1 MIYTF
6 LLLFIIIVSLIFLEE
21 YLGDSNKYAYWGLC
35 IILILFCAFRTIG
48 VDPDSETY
56 EEIFKSNEN
65 NPKLLV
71 EFSFLFLSEILK
83 GFTDD
88 IHYLFLIYAIL
99 GITIKFYA
107 LRQLSPWYFL
117 PLVIY
122 FGNYFILHDF
132 IQIRA
137 GVASAMLLLAIKPL
151 SEGNKKRAIV
161 YFLIANMF
169 HYSSL
174 VFYPIL
180 FFSNNLSKIWKYA
193 LVASMPVGA
202 ILFLLRIDFLSALP
216 IPYIQDKIEMYKALT
231 ERGIFE
237 ELTLKNVF
245 IWIQYAIILYSLYFY
260 DTIHEKCT
268 ALPLLLKITAY
279 SMAFYF
285 ALSSV
290 TVVAGRLQELLGIV
304 ELALF
309 PYVCC
314 TIWPHYYGKI
324 AVCLIGFVEFF
335 YMFFVWELLDFAME

>member
-1 MIYTF
+1 MIYIF
-6 LLLFIIIVSLIFLEE
+6 LLLFIIIVSLIFLED
-21 YLGDSNKYAYWGLC
+21 YLGDYNNYAYWGLC

-48 VDPDSETY
+48 VDPDSENY
-56 EEIFKSNEN
+56 ETIFKSSSN

-71 EFSFLFLSEILK
+71 EFSFLF
-83 GFTDD
+83 FTDIVKSFTND
-88 IHYLFLIYAIL
+88 VHYLFLIYAFL

-117 PLVIY
+117 PVVIY

-231 ERGIFE
+231 ETGFFE
-237 ELTLKNVF
+237 EFTLKNVPL
-245 IWIQYAIILYSLYFY
+245 WIQYTIILYSLYFY
-260 DTIHEKCT
+260 DTILEKCPM
-268 ALPLLLKITAY
+268 LPLLLKITAY
-279 SMAFYF
+279 SMFFFF
-285 ALSSV
+285 ALSSIS
-290 TVVAGRLQELLGIV
+290 VVAGRFQELLGIV

-309 PYVCC
+309 PY
-314 TIWPHYYGKI
+314 IYYTLRPQVFGKI
-324 AVCLIGFVEFF
+324 AVCFIAVVKIVFTL
-335 YMFFVWELLDFAME
+335 FVWKLLDFEME

>member
-1 MIYTF
+1 MLYTF
-6 LLLFIIIVSLIFLEE
+6 ILLFIIIVSLIFLED
-21 YLGDSNKYAYWGLC
+21 YLGDYKKYIYWGLC

-48 VDPDSETY
+48 VDPDSESY

-71 EFSFLFLSEILK
+71 ESSFLFFSEIVK
-83 GFTDD
+83 RFTDD
-88 IHYLFLIYAIL
+88 VHYLFLIYAVL

-137 GVASAMLLLAIKPL
+137 GIASAMLLLAIKPL
-151 SEGNKKRAIV
+151 SEGNKKKAIV
-161 YFLIANMF
+161 YFLIANVF

-180 FFSNNLSKIWKYA
+180 FFSNNLSRIWKYA
-193 LVASMPVGA
+193 LIAIMPVGA
-202 ILFLLRIDFLSALP
+202 ILFMLRLDFISALP
-216 IPYIQDKIEMYKALT
+216 IPYIQEKLEMYKTLT
-231 ERGIFE
+231 ETGFFE
-237 ELTLKNVF
+237 EFNLKNVPL
-245 IWIQYAIILYSLYFY
+245 WIQYVILLYSLYFY
-260 DTIHEKCT
+260 DTILEKYP

-279 SMAFYF
+279 SMFFFFAF
-285 ALSSV
+285 SSV
-290 TVVAGRLQELLGIV
+290 SVVAGRFQELLGIV

-309 PYVCC
+309 PCVCY
-314 TIWPHYYGKI
+314 TFRPQFYGKI
-324 AVCLIGFVEFF
+324 AVCFIAVVKIFF
-335 YMFFVWELLDFAME
+335 ILFVWKLLDFSME

>member
-1 MIYTF
+1 
-6 LLLFIIIVSLIFLEE
+6 LLFFIIVSLIFLED
-21 YLGDSNKYAYWGLC
+21 YLGDFNKYTYWGLC
-35 IILILFCAFRTIG
+35 IFLILFSAFKTIG

-56 EEIFKSNEN
+56 EGIFKSNDN

-71 EFSFLFLSEILK
+71 ESSFLFISGIIK
-83 GFTDD
+83 IFTDD

-117 PLVIY
+117 PLAIY

-161 YFLIANMF
+161 YFLIANLF

-193 LVASMPVGA
+193 LIAIMPVGA
-202 ILFLLRIDFLSALP
+202 ILFLLRLDFLSVLP
-216 IPYIQDKIEMYKALT
+216 IPYIQDKLEIYKTLT
-231 ERGIFE
+231 ERGFIQE
-237 ELTLKNVF
+237 ITLKKLSL
-245 IWIQYAIILYSLYFY
+245 WIQYAIILYSLYFY

-279 SMAFYF
+279 SMAFFF

-290 TVVAGRLQELLGIV
+290 TVVAGRLQELVGIV

-314 TIWPHYYGKI
+314 TIRPQYYGKI
-324 AVCLIGFVEFF
+324 AVCIIGFVEFF
-335 YMFFVWELLDFAME
+335 FTLFVWELLDFTIK

>member
-6 LLLFIIIVSLIFLEE
+6 LLLFIIIISLIFLEE
-21 YLGDSNKYAYWGLC
+21 YLGDYNKYVYWGLC
-35 IILILFCAFRTIG
+35 IILILFSAFRPIG
-48 VDPDSETY
+48 VDPDSEAY
-56 EEIFKSNEN
+56 EEIFKKNDD
-65 NPKLLV
+65 LV
-71 EFSFLFLSEILK
+71 EFSILFLSEIIRN
-83 GFTDD
+83 FTDD
-88 IHYLFLIYAIL
+88 VHYLFLLYAIL

-117 PLVIY
+117 PLAIY

-161 YFLIANMF
+161 YFLIANVF

-180 FFSNNLSKIWKYA
+180 FFSNNLSKIWRYTLIA
-193 LVASMPVGA
+193 IMPVGA

-216 IPYIQDKIEMYKALT
+216 TPYIQEKIDMYRHLT
-231 ERGIFE
+231 ETGILE
-237 ELTLKNVF
+237 EFTLKNVPL
-245 IWIQYAIILYSLYFY
+245 WIQYTIILYSLYFY
-260 DTIHEKCT
+260 DTILEKCP

-279 SMAFYF
+279 SMTFFF
-285 ALSSV
+285 ALSSIS
-290 TVVAGRLQELLGIV
+290 VVAGRFQELLGIV

-309 PYVCC
+309 PYVYY
-314 TIWPHYYGKI
+314 TLRPHYFGKI
-324 AVCLIGFVEFF
+324 AVCFIAVVKIYFTL
-335 YMFFVWELLDFAME
+335 FVWKLLDFAME

>member
-1 MIYTF
+1 MIF
-6 LLLFIIIVSLIFLEE
+6 FFILLFIFIVSLIFLEE
-21 YLGDSNKYAYWGLC
+21 YLGDYKKYVYWGIC
-35 IILILFCAFRTIG
+35 IIMILFCAFRPLG
-48 VDPDSETY
+48 VDPDSEAY

-71 EFSFLFLSEILK
+71 ESSFLFFSEIVK

-117 PLVIY
+117 PLAIY
-122 FGNYFILHDF
+122 FGNYFILHDL

-151 SEGNKKRAIV
+151 SEGNKKKAIV
-161 YFLIANMF
+161 YFLIANVF

-180 FFSNNLSKIWKYA
+180 FFSNNLSRTWKYA
-193 LVASMPVGA
+193 LIAIMPVGA
-202 ILFLLRIDFLSALP
+202 ILFMLRLDFISMLP
-216 IPYIQDKIEMYKALT
+216 IPYIQEKLDMYKTLT
-231 ERGIFE
+231 ETGFFE
-237 ELTLKNVF
+237 EFNLKNVPL
-245 IWIQYAIILYSLYFY
+245 WIQYVIILYSLYFY
-260 DTIHEKCT
+260 DTILENCP

-279 SMAFYF
+279 SMFFFFAF
-285 ALSSV
+285 SSV
-290 TVVAGRLQELLGIV
+290 SVVAGRFQELLGIV

-309 PYVCC
+309 PCVFY
-314 TIWPHYYGKI
+314 TLRPQLYGKI
-324 AVCLIGFVEFF
+324 AVIFIAVVKIYFML
-335 YMFFVWELLDFAME
+335 FVWELLDFAME

>member
-1 MIYTF
+1 MIF
-6 LLLFIIIVSLIFLEE
+6 FFILLFIFIVSLIFLEE
-21 YLGDSNKYAYWGLC
+21 YLGDYNKYAYWGLAVVM
-35 IILILFCAFRTIG
+35 ILFTAFRPLG
-48 VDPDSETY
+48 VDPDSANYET
-56 EEIFKSNEN
+56 IFMNNEN
-65 NPKLLV
+65 NSKLLI
-71 EFSFLFLSEILK
+71 EPSFLFLSQLTRF
-83 GFTDD
+83 FTDD
-88 IHYLFLIYAIL
+88 IHYLFLLYAIL
-99 GITIKFYA
+99 GVTIKFYA
-107 LRQLSPWYFL
+107 LRDLSPWYFL

-122 FGNYFILHDF
+122 IGNYYVLHDF

-161 YFLIANMF
+161 YFLIANVF

-174 VFYPIL
+174 AFYPIL

-193 LVASMPVGA
+193 LIAIIPVGA
-202 ILFLLRIDFLSALP
+202 VLFMLRLDFLSILP
-216 IPYIQDKIEMYKALT
+216 IPYIQDKLEIYKALT
-231 ERGIFE
+231 ERGFFQ
-237 ELTLKNVF
+237 ELTLKKLS

>member
-48 VDPDSETY
+48 VDPDSEAY

-65 NPKLLV
+65 NPRLLV
-71 EFSFLFLSEILK
+71 ESSFLFLSKIVK
-83 GFTDD
+83 DYTDD
-88 IHYLFLIYAIL
+88 IHYVFLIYAII

-107 LRQLSPWYFL
+107 LRQLSPWFFL
-117 PLVIY
+117 PVVIY

-161 YFLIANMF
+161 YFLIANVF

-180 FFSNNLSKIWKYA
+180 FFSNNLSRIWKYA
-193 LVASMPVGA
+193 LIAIMPVGA
-202 ILFLLRIDFLSALP
+202 ILFMLRLDFISALP
-216 IPYIQDKIEMYKALT
+216 IPYIQEKLEMYKTLT
-231 ERGIFE
+231 ETGFFE
-237 ELTLKNVF
+237 EFNLKNVPL
-245 IWIQYAIILYSLYFY
+245 WIQYVILLYSLYFY
-260 DTIHEKCT
+260 DTILEKYP

-279 SMAFYF
+279 SMFFFFAF
-285 ALSSV
+285 SSV
-290 TVVAGRLQELLGIV
+290 SVVAGRFQELLGIV

-309 PYVCC
+309 PCVCY
-314 TIWPHYYGKI
+314 TFRPQYYGKI
-324 AVCLIGFVEFF
+324 AV
-335 YMFFVWELLDFAME
+335 

>member
-6 LLLFIIIVSLIFLEE
+6 LLLFIVIVSLIFLEE
-21 YLGDSNKYAYWGLC
+21 YLGDYNKYAYWGLC
-35 IILILFCAFRTIG
+35 VILILFCAFRTIG
-48 VDPDSETY
+48 VDPDSESY

-71 EFSFLFLSEILK
+71 EYSFLFLSGIVK
-83 GFTDD
+83 QFTDD
-88 IHYLFLIYAIL
+88 IHYLFLIYAVL

-117 PLVIY
+117 PLAIY
-122 FGNYFILHDF
+122 LGNYFILHDF

-137 GVASAMLLLAIKPL
+137 AVASGMLLLAIKPL

-161 YFLIANMF
+161 YFLIANVF

-174 VFYPIL
+174 AFYPIL
-180 FFSNNLSKIWKYA
+180 FFSNSLSQLWRYA
-193 LVASMPVGA
+193 LIAILPVGVL
-202 ILFLLRIDFLSALP
+202 LFLLHYDFFSALP
-216 IPYIQDKIEMYKALT
+216 IPYIQEKIEMYKALT
-231 ERGIFE
+231 EQGIFE

-260 DTIHEKCT
+260 DTMLDQCP

-279 SMAFYF
+279 SMACFF
-285 ALSSV
+285 ALSSIS
-290 TVVAGRLQELLGIV
+290 VVAGRLHELLGIV

-309 PYVCC
+309 PCVCY
-314 TIWPHYYGKI
+314 TIRPQYYGKI
-324 AVCLIGFVEFF
+324 AVCAIGLIEFVFTLF
-335 YMFFVWELLDFAME
+335 IWKLLDFAME

>member
-21 YLGDSNKYAYWGLC
+21 YLGDYNKYAYWGLC
-35 IILILFCAFRTIG
+35 IILIFFCAFRTIG
-48 VDPDSETY
+48 VDPDSESY

-71 EFSFLFLSEILK
+71 ESSFLFFSEIVK

-88 IHYLFLIYAIL
+88 VHYLFLIYAIL

-117 PLVIY
+117 PLAIY

-137 GVASAMLLLAIKPL
+137 AVASGMLLLAIKPL

-161 YFLIANMF
+161 YFLIANVF
-169 HYSSL
+169 HYSSFA
-174 VFYPIL
+174 FYPIL
-180 FFSNNLSKIWKYA
+180 FFSNNLSQIWKYA
-193 LVASMPVGA
+193 LMAILPVGVVMFM
-202 ILFLLRIDFLSALP
+202 LHYDFFSALP

-231 ERGIFE
+231 ETGFFE
-237 ELTLKNVF
+237 EFTLKNVPL
-245 IWIQYAIILYSLYFY
+245 WIQYTIILYSLYFY
-260 DTIHEKCT
+260 DTILEKCP

-279 SMAFYF
+279 SMFFFF
-285 ALSSV
+285 AVSSIS
-290 TVVAGRLQELLGIV
+290 VVA
-304 ELALF
+304 
-309 PYVCC
+309 
-314 TIWPHYYGKI
+314 
-324 AVCLIGFVEFF
+324 
-335 YMFFVWELLDFAME
+335 

>member
-1 MIYTF
+1 MIYVF

-21 YLGDSNKYAYWGLC
+21 YLGDYNKYAYWGLC
-35 IILILFCAFRTIG
+35 VILILFCAFRTIG
-48 VDPDSETY
+48 VDPDSEAY
-56 EEIFKSNEN
+56 EEIFKTHEN

-71 EFSFLFLSEILK
+71 EFSFLFLSEVVK
-83 GFTDD
+83 SFTDD

-151 SEGNKKRAIV
+151 SEGKKKKAIV
-161 YFLIANMF
+161 YFLIANVF

-180 FFSNNLSKIWKYA
+180 FFSNDLSRIWKYA
-193 LVASMPVGA
+193 LILIMPVGA
-202 ILFLLRIDFLSALP
+202 ILFLLRLDFLSALP
-216 IPYIQDKIEMYKALT
+216 IPYIQDKIDMYKTLT
-231 ERGIFE
+231 ETGFFE
-237 ELTLKNVF
+237 EFNLKNVPL
-245 IWIQYAIILYSLYFY
+245 WIQYAVILYSLYFY
-260 DTIHEKCT
+260 DTILEKCPV
-268 ALPLLLKITAY
+268 LPLLLKTTAY
-279 SMAFYF
+279 SMFFFFAF
-285 ALSSV
+285 SSV
-290 TVVAGRLQELLGIV
+290 SVVAGRFQEIIGIV

-309 PYVCC
+309 PCVCY
-314 TIWPHYYGKI
+314 TLRPQFYGKI
-324 AVCLIGFVEFF
+324 AVCFIALVKIYFTLI
-335 YMFFVWELLDFAME
+335 VWELLDFAME